1 MGKRPEDRGRGKS
14 SPADGVSRGRARKR
28 GSIPIAAPHAGEG
41 GEGAEP
47 ENDALAQKAI
57 RRRAF
62 LVRTV
67 AMTAGPAALAALQV
81 AEAHAQGGGAKVT
94 TTRDWFL
101 VTDKSRSGGI
111 FLTGQQGPVV
121 VTQAFVK
128 GFEATYFDSKKTS
141 PPTPAEL
148 RAYANGVEGSTKG
161 SSAEMDQAITQLATM
176 LGALS
181 VSTTAQAFGT
191 LDSKVD
197 RAPGWV
203 KLGGRNQWR
212 PGGEL
217 RTRTVGSATTSF
229 LISPTDLR
237 GSLTPSTRFGG
248 IGLTAG
254 LPSITTAGNSCGVCG
269 VCGLCALCALCAEIN
284 FGVVGAAGAAAV
296 AATNASSIA
305 FTPASLDPLTNRL
318 PPGTLDVQRVATDV
332 RRNLD
337 QLTLAVGKVRPS

>member
-1 MGKRPEDRGRGKS
+1 MA
-14 SPADGVSRGRARKR
+14 SPDEGERAERDQ
-28 GSIPIAAPHAGEG
+28 S
-41 GEGAEP
+41 AESG
-47 ENDALAQKAI
+47 NDALDEKAM

-62 LVRTV
+62 LVRTA
-67 AMTAGPAALAALQV
+67 AMTAAPAAFVALEA
-81 AEAHAQGGGAKVT
+81 AEAQAQTGAARVT

-111 FLTGQQGPVV
+111 FLTGQQGALV

-148 RAYANGVEGSTKG
+148 RAFANGVEGSTRA
-161 SSAEMDQAITQLATM
+161 STAQMDQAVAQLATM

-181 VSTTAQAFGT
+181 VSKTAQSFGA
-191 LDSKVD
+191 LDTKID

-237 GSLTPSTRFGG
+237 GSLTPSSRLGG
-248 IGLTAG
+248 IGLAAG
-254 LPSITTAGNSCGVCG
+254 LPSITTAGNSCGACG
-269 VCGLCALCALCAEIN
+269 VCGLCALCAVCAEVN

-296 AATNASSIA
+296 AATNASTIA
-305 FTPASLDPLTNRL
+305 FTPATLDPLTNRL
-318 PPGTLDVQRVATDV
+318 PTGTLDVQRAATDV
-332 RRNLD
+332 RRSLD
-337 QLTLAVGKVRPS
+337 QLTIAVGNVRPS